1 MLNLH
6 PDDPG
11 LDYGLVLGV
20 FTNPKWPPAFLRKVF
35 ILAFPNSGKKT
46 YQLHLHLYDIF
57 SLLFCHLTTVKVDF
71 IEFLGFI
78 NI

>member
-1 MLNLH
+1 MN
-6 PDDPG
+6 PG

-20 FTNPKWPPAFLRKVF
+20 FTDPKWPPAFLRKVF
-35 ILAFPNSGKKT
+35 ILAFLNSGKKT

-57 SLLFCHLTTVKVDF
+57 SLLFCHLMTVKVDF
-71 IEFLGFI
+71 IGFFGFI